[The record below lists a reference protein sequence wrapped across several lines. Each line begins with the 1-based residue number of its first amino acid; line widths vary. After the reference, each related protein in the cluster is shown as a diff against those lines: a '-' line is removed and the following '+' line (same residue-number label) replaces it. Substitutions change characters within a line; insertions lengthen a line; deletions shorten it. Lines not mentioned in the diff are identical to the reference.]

1 MSAVLTVGENE
12 STERQRHQ
20 DGERRERQRYRDRYR
35 QTEKKRDGDRER
47 QTGRQEKR
55 EIDTHRHRG
64 PTFTASSVWPQFI
77 AGLTGTLVAA
87 QCVEAPLLTTSSV
100 RFGTLIFFYTV
111 REMQSN

>member
-55 EIDTHRHRG
+55 ETYTDI
-64 PTFTASSVWPQFI
+64 
-77 AGLTGTLVAA
+77 
-87 QCVEAPLLTTSSV
+87 EAPPSQLLLSGPNS
-100 RFGTLIFFYTV
+100 
-111 REMQSN
+111 